1 MKELVTG
8 VSSCRVWM
16 DCQWKKNVP
25 GESAGSKNHIVRTRY
40 TAGGI
45 RASIP
50 PVVISP

>member
-8 VSSCRVWM
+8 VSSGRVWM
-16 DCQWKKNVP
+16 DCQWKKNVR
-25 GESAGSKNHIVRTRY
+25 GGNAGSENHIVRTKY

-45 RASIP
+45 RACIP